1 MDVVLLKDVEKL
13 GSEGSVVRV
22 KPGYARNYL
31 LPRGLAAQATSHR
44 LKMADIMKQKRQEKA
59 NRAKLEFTA
68 LKQKLEARS
77 LTLKLTVGE
86 DDTPFGSITAH
97 DLAQALAQEGLPVE
111 KHMIHLEQPVKTL
124 GVFEVPIRLH
134 ADVTA
139 ALKVCVVKA

>member
-1 MDVVLLKDVEKL
+1 MDVVLLKDVEAL
-13 GSEGSVVRV
+13 GSEGSVVHV

-31 LPRGLAAQATSHR
+31 LPRGLAAQATPHQ
-44 LKMADIMKQKRQEKA
+44 LKMADAVKRKRQETA
-59 NRAKLEFTA
+59 DRAKSEFTA
-68 LKQKLEARS
+68 LKQKLDARS

-86 DDTPFGSITAH
+86 GDHPFGSITAH

-111 KHMIHLEQPVKTL
+111 KHMIHLAQPIKTL